1 MPLWL
6 RLAALPI
13 AIALILWL
21 PLEDVGIRS
30 VYLLSAGISAWWAAR
45 LIAKFSA
52 GQRRFSIR
60 HIMVGAAAG
69 IAVTPLA
76 LLLMAFKSG
85 LHGHGS
91 PDFTVGQM
99 QAVVLRTPVWVIAG
113 SLLGWGVAIA
123 RLALHERS

>member
-1 MPLWL
+1 
-6 RLAALPI
+6 
-13 AIALILWL
+13 
-21 PLEDVGIRS
+21 
-30 VYLLSAGISAWWAAR
+30 VYLLSAAISAWWAAR
-45 LIAKFSA
+45 FIANFSA

-91 PDFTVGQM
+91 PDFTIGQM

-123 RLALHERS
+123 RLALQERS